1 MNLFPRTP
9 YARMPSMPKTAMPK
23 APKISMGMPKLSTGN
38 SNMPGIT
45 QPKTP
50 SSPSMPSF
58 NSSKFKGLTS
68 GMFKS
73 ANSPKMAVVK
83 NTVAKLKLK

>member
-9 YARMPSMPKTAMPK
+9 YARMPAMAKTALPKMPKL
-23 APKISMGMPKLSTGN
+23 SMGMPKLSSGT
-38 SNMPGIT
+38 SKMPGIT

-50 SSPSMPSF
+50 SSHSLPSF
-58 NSSKFKGLTS
+58 NSGKFRGLTS
-68 GMFKS
+68 GVIKA

-83 NTVAKLKLK
+83 NTVSKLKLK